1 MDMSFSNIVI
11 LSRLRTKSLVFFFIQ
26 QILVEYLLCA
36 RHYAK
41 PWNIAVKTLVSAP
54 WSSYS
59 SVTCIV
65 TCRPT

>member
-1 MDMSFSNIVI
+1 MDTSFSNIVI

-41 PWNIAVKTLVSAP
+41 PWNSCENTSLCPMELIFKCHLH
-54 WSSYS
+54 
-59 SVTCIV
+59 CDL
-65 TCRPT
+65 